1 MVPYRFKANQVLRV
15 TAHLHPD
22 NASEQVRSKQKLD
35 VQGFHYKIQIGGK
48 QDGFAKKNTEFI
60 EQLIGGVKSREAEA
74 PTITNHR
81 GGKPSE
87 TQM

>member
-15 TAHLHPD
+15 TAYLHPD

-35 VQGFHYKIQIGGK
+35 VQGFHYKIQIGGGK
-48 QDGFAKKNTEFI
+48 TFLSKNTEFI
-60 EQLIGGVKSREAEA
+60 EQLIDGVKSREAEA

-81 GGKPSE
+81 GGKPSDS
-87 TQM
+87 QM